1 MKPLMQQDIDR
12 YKNDIKQNHIQGV
25 VRTYSDLLSKGYN
38 YAGWAKGVAEAEGM
52 TWSSLPKG
60 ETTGRAA
67 VMFMKDSSGQTFSEQ
82 GLNQIREGM
91 AVGYLTFLESQ
102 LGKPPRDVSF
112 KEMRDFHKQVFEK
125 NGLSINNWTL
135 ETPMKLI
142 GKYEGERR
150 QEEIWQKLRDTRGIG
165 IKWLREPAALSESAT
180 LYGMVEDYA
189 EGYLYFNKKGERINN
204 TVARSAEEENDGIPV
219 LMGDTLQVRRV
230 SDVDRMEAVKWM
242 RNVSRFKPLL
252 FSEAE
257 QSQEIQYAAAA
268 KQDDFLSAT
277 NNLLARLKSGDQTAL
292 SDFMG
297 RDDVRQMQR
306 ESAMTAQAFLS
317 RNPGY
322 GEEMLPN
329 RFQRL
334 EMEDMSD
341 RFRNLYKDSREQLAG
356 YYQEQGIRYREETL
370 DNTAAALAAAG
381 CRSRMKCVSMISV
394 ADGQVNIGDES
405 FPDFRTASVN
415 ARNASLTG
423 MQESMESAQR
433 TEREFEE
440 QARQR
445 EMERMAQSHSRGM
458 SIG

>member
-1 MKPLMQQDIDR
+1 MRPLTQQDINR
-12 YKNDIKQNHIQGV
+12 YKNDIRQHGVQGV
-25 VRTYSDLLSKGYN
+25 IRTYSDLLSKGYN

-82 GLNQIREGM
+82 KLNQIRVGM
-91 AVGYLTFLESQ
+91 AEGYLNFLQSNI
-102 LGKPPRDVSF
+102 GKPPRDVRF
-112 KEMRDFHKQVFEK
+112 DEMRDFHRDVFRE

-142 GKYEGERR
+142 GRYEGKQK
-150 QEEIWQKLRDTRGIG
+150 QEEIWQKLLATRGSG
-165 IKWLREPAALSESAT
+165 LGALTESAT
-180 LYGMVEDYA
+180 LYQAVEDYA
-189 EGYLYFNKKGERINN
+189 QGHIYFDKKGERIEN
-204 TVARSAEEENDGIPV
+204 TKVEDNDGTPV
-219 LMGDTLQVRRV
+219 MTVNVRRI
-230 SDVDRMEAVKWM
+230 SEADRMEAAKWI

-257 QSQEIQYAAAA
+257 QAQEMQYAAAA

-277 NNLLARLKSGDQTAL
+277 NDLIARLKSGDQAAL

-306 ESAMTAQAFLS
+306 ESAITAQAFLS
-317 RNPGY
+317 RNPGF

-334 EMEDMSD
+334 GMEDMSE

-356 YYQEQGIRYREETL
+356 YYQEQSIRYREEAL

>member
-1 MKPLMQQDIDR
+1 M
-12 YKNDIKQNHIQGV
+12 
-25 VRTYSDLLSKGYN
+25 
-38 YAGWAKGVAEAEGM
+38 AEGYLNFLQ
-52 TWSSLPKG
+52 SNI
-60 ETTGRAA
+60 GR
-67 VMFMKDSSGQTFSEQ
+67 T
-82 GLNQIREGM
+82 
-91 AVGYLTFLESQ
+91 
-102 LGKPPRDVSF
+102 PRDVHF
-112 KEMRDFHKQVFEK
+112 DEMRDFHKKVFERH
-125 NGLSINNWTL
+125 GLSIDNWTL

-142 GKYEGERR
+142 GRYEGKQK
-150 QEEIWQKLRDTRGIG
+150 QEEIWQKLLATRGSGIG
-165 IKWLREPAALSESAT
+165 ALAESAALYQA
-180 LYGMVEDYA
+180 VEDYA
-189 EGYLYFNKKGERINN
+189 QGHIYFDKKGERIEN
-204 TVARSAEEENDGIPV
+204 TKVEDNDGTPV
-219 LMGDTLQVRRV
+219 MTVNVRRI
-230 SDVDRMEAVKWM
+230 SEADRMEAAKWI

-257 QSQEIQYAAAA
+257 QAPEMQYAAAA
-268 KQDDFLSAT
+268 KQGDFLSAT
-277 NNLLARLKSGDQTAL
+277 NDLIARLKSGDQTAL

-297 RDDVRQMQR
+297 RDDVRQIQR

-317 RNPGY
+317 RNPGF

-334 EMEDMSD
+334 GMEDMSE

-356 YYQEQGIRYREETL
+356 YYQEQGIRYREEAL

-445 EMERMAQSHSRGM
+445 EMERMVQSHSRGM

>member
-1 MKPLMQQDIDR
+1 MRPLTQQDINR
-12 YKNDIKQNHIQGV
+12 YKNNIRQHGVQGV
-25 VRTYSDLLSKGYN
+25 IRTYSDLLSKGYN

-82 GLNQIREGM
+82 KLNQIRVGM
-91 AVGYLTFLESQ
+91 AEGYLNFLQSNI
-102 LGKPPRDVSF
+102 GKPPRDVRF
-112 KEMRDFHKQVFEK
+112 DEMRDFHRDVFRE

-142 GKYEGERR
+142 GRYEGKQK
-150 QEEIWQKLRDTRGIG
+150 QEEIWQKLLATLGSGIG
-165 IKWLREPAALSESAT
+165 ALTESAT
-180 LYGMVEDYA
+180 LYQAVEDYA
-189 EGYLYFNKKGERINN
+189 QGHIYFDKKGERIEN
-204 TVARSAEEENDGIPV
+204 TKVEDNDGTPV
-219 LMGDTLQVRRV
+219 MTVNVRRI
-230 SDVDRMEAVKWM
+230 SEADRMEAAKWI

-257 QSQEIQYAAAA
+257 QAQEMQYAAAA

-277 NNLLARLKSGDQTAL
+277 NDLIARLKSGDQAAL

-297 RDDVRQMQR
+297 RDDVRQIQR

-317 RNPGY
+317 HNPGF

-334 EMEDMSD
+334 GMEDMSD

-356 YYQEQGIRYREETL
+356 YYQEQGIRYREEAL

-415 ARNASLTG
+415 ARDASLTG
-423 MQESMESAQR
+423 MQESMATAQQ

-445 EMERMAQSHSRGM
+445 EMERMVQSHSRGM
-458 SIG
+458 SIS

>member
-1 MKPLMQQDIDR
+1 MRPLTQQDINR
-12 YKNDIKQNHIQGV
+12 YKNDIRQHGVQGV
-25 VRTYSDLLSKGYN
+25 IRTYSDLLSKGYN

-82 GLNQIREGM
+82 KLNQIRVGM
-91 AVGYLTFLESQ
+91 AEGYLNFLQSNI
-102 LGKPPRDVSF
+102 GKPPRDVRF
-112 KEMRDFHKQVFEK
+112 DEMRDFHRDVFRE

-142 GKYEGERR
+142 GRYEGKQK
-150 QEEIWQKLRDTRGIG
+150 QEEIWQKLLATRGSG
-165 IKWLREPAALSESAT
+165 LGALTESAT
-180 LYGMVEDYA
+180 LYQAVEDYA
-189 EGYLYFNKKGERINN
+189 QGHIYFDKKGERIEN
-204 TVARSAEEENDGIPV
+204 TKVEDNDGTPV
-219 LMGDTLQVRRV
+219 MTVNVRRI
-230 SDVDRMEAVKWM
+230 SEADRMEAAKWI

-257 QSQEIQYAAAA
+257 QAQEMQYAAAA

-277 NNLLARLKSGDQTAL
+277 NDLIARLKSGDQAAL

-297 RDDVRQMQR
+297 RDDVRQIQR

-317 RNPGY
+317 HNPGF

-334 EMEDMSD
+334 GMEDMSD

-356 YYQEQGIRYREETL
+356 YYQEQGIRYREEAL

>member
-25 VRTYSDLLSKGYN
+25 IRTYADLLSQGSN

-52 TWSSLPKG
+52 TWGSLPKG

-67 VMFMKDSSGQTFSEQ
+67 VMFMKDSSGQTFTEQ
-82 GLNQIREGM
+82 KLNRIREGM
-91 AVGYLTFLESQ
+91 AVGYLDFLESQ
-102 LGKPPRDVSF
+102 LGKPPRDVRF
-112 KEMRDFHKQVFEK
+112 DEMRNFHKQVFES

-142 GKYEGERR
+142 GRYEGERR
-150 QEEIWQKLRDTRGIG
+150 QEEIWQKLLATRGSGIG
-165 IKWLREPAALSESAT
+165 ALTESAT
-180 LYGMVEDYA
+180 LYQVVKDYA
-189 EGYLYFNKKGERINN
+189 QGHIYFDKKGERIANMQ
-204 TVARSAEEENDGIPV
+204 VEDNDGTPV
-219 LMGDTLQVRRV
+219 MTVNVRRI
-230 SDVDRMEAVKWM
+230 SEADRMEAAKWI

-257 QSQEIQYAAAA
+257 QAQEMQYTAAA

-277 NNLLARLKSGDQTAL
+277 NDLIARLKSGDQTAL

-297 RDDVRQMQR
+297 RDDVRQIQR

-341 RFRNLYKDSREQLAG
+341 HFRNLYKESREQLAG

>member
-1 MKPLMQQDIDR
+1 MRPLTQQDIDR

-82 GLNQIREGM
+82 KLNRIREGM
-91 AVGYLTFLESQ
+91 AVGYLDFLESR
-102 LGKPPRDVSF
+102 LGKPPRDVNF
-112 KEMRDFHKQVFEK
+112 KEMRRFHEKVFEK

-142 GKYEGERR
+142 GQYEGERR
-150 QEEIWQKLRDTRGIG
+150 EEEIWQKLLATRGSG
-165 IKWLREPAALSESAT
+165 INALAESAT
-180 LYGMVEDYA
+180 LYQAVEDYA
-189 EGYLYFNKKGERINN
+189 QGHIYFDKKGERIEN
-204 TVARSAEEENDGIPV
+204 TKVEDNDGTPV
-219 LMGDTLQVRRV
+219 MTVNVRRI
-230 SDVDRMEAVKWM
+230 SEADRMEAAKWI

-257 QSQEIQYAAAA
+257 QAQEMQYAAAA

-277 NNLLARLKSGDQTAL
+277 NDLIARLKSGDQTAL

-317 RNPGY
+317 RNPGF

-334 EMEDMSD
+334 GMEDMSE

-356 YYQEQGIRYREETL
+356 YYQEQGIRYREEAL

>member
-1 MKPLMQQDIDR
+1 MRPLTQQDINR
-12 YKNDIKQNHIQGV
+12 YKNDIRQHGVQGV
-25 VRTYSDLLSKGYN
+25 IRTYSDLLSKGYN

-52 TWSSLPKG
+52 TWGSLPKG

-82 GLNQIREGM
+82 KLNQIRVGM
-91 AVGYLTFLESQ
+91 AEGYLNFLQSNI
-102 LGKPPRDVSF
+102 GKPPRDVRF
-112 KEMRDFHKQVFEK
+112 DEMRDFHRDVFRE

-142 GKYEGERR
+142 GRYEGKQK
-150 QEEIWQKLRDTRGIG
+150 QEEIWQKLLATRGSGIG
-165 IKWLREPAALSESAT
+165 ALTESAT
-180 LYGMVEDYA
+180 LYQAVEDYA
-189 EGYLYFNKKGERINN
+189 QGHIYFDKKGERIEN
-204 TVARSAEEENDGIPV
+204 TKVEDNDGTPV
-219 LMGDTLQVRRV
+219 MTVNVRRI
-230 SDVDRMEAVKWM
+230 SEADRMEAAKWI

-257 QSQEIQYAAAA
+257 QAQEMQYAAAA

-277 NNLLARLKSGDQTAL
+277 NDLIARLKSGDQAAL

-297 RDDVRQMQR
+297 RDDVRQIQR

-317 RNPGY
+317 HNPGF

-334 EMEDMSD
+334 GMEDMSD

-356 YYQEQGIRYREETL
+356 YYQEQGIRYREEAL

-415 ARNASLTG
+415 ARDASLTG
-423 MQESMESAQR
+423 MQESMATAQQ

>member
-1 MKPLMQQDIDR
+1 MRPLTQQDIDR

-52 TWSSLPKG
+52 TWGSLPKG

-82 GLNQIREGM
+82 KLNRIRVGM
-91 AVGYLTFLESQ
+91 AEGYLNFLESR
-102 LGKPPRDVSF
+102 LGEPPRDVNF
-112 KEMRDFHKQVFEK
+112 KEMRRFHEKVFEK
-125 NGLSINNWTL
+125 NGLSIDNWTL

-150 QEEIWQKLRDTRGIG
+150 QEEIWQKLLATRGSGIG
-165 IKWLREPAALSESAT
+165 ALTESAT
-180 LYGMVEDYA
+180 LYQVVKDYA
-189 EGYLYFNKKGERINN
+189 QGHIYFDKKGERIANMQ
-204 TVARSAEEENDGIPV
+204 VEDNDGTPV
-219 LMGDTLQVRRV
+219 MTVKVLRI
-230 SDVDRMEAVKWM
+230 SEADRMEAAKWI

-257 QSQEIQYAAAA
+257 QAQEMQYAAAA

-277 NNLLARLKSGDQTAL
+277 NDLIARLKSGDQAAL

>member
-1 MKPLMQQDIDR
+1 MRPLTQQDIDR

-52 TWSSLPKG
+52 TWGSLPKG

-67 VMFMKDSSGQTFSEQ
+67 VMCMKDSSGQTFTEQ
-82 GLNQIREGM
+82 KLNRIREGM
-91 AVGYLTFLESQ
+91 AVGYLDFLESR
-102 LGKPPRDVSF
+102 LGESPRDVNF
-112 KEMRDFHKQVFEK
+112 KEMRRFHEKVFVD

-150 QEEIWQKLRDTRGIG
+150 QEEIWQKLLATRGSGIG
-165 IKWLREPAALSESAT
+165 ALTESAT
-180 LYGMVEDYA
+180 LYQAVEDYA
-189 EGYLYFNKKGERINN
+189 QGHIYFDKKGERIEN
-204 TVARSAEEENDGIPV
+204 TKVEDNDGTPV
-219 LMGDTLQVRRV
+219 MTVNVRRI
-230 SDVDRMEAVKWM
+230 SEADRMEAAKWI

-257 QSQEIQYAAAA
+257 QASEMQYAAAA

-277 NNLLARLKSGDQTAL
+277 NDLIARLKSGDQATL

-317 RNPGY
+317 RNPGF

-334 EMEDMSD
+334 GMEDMSD

-356 YYQEQGIRYREETL
+356 YYQEQGIRYREEAL

-445 EMERMAQSHSRGM
+445 EMERMAQNHSRGM

>member
-1 MKPLMQQDIDR
+1 MSEKRYTLTLYIAPPGGIIKHKDNKGNVIKTETSSVGHVYYAISEDGGIHKKGYGFSPTVSSPIFTGHAVANEQDLYTNPAYKRTIEISKEQYDKLKAFGEASLSTNHAKKISELTNGKFNTMVYNAGNNSCVDYVYHALRYSGVYDHKVTIIERTNELNEYGEIIHKPIRESDDGRLNVLNNATIFDKIPVAPQ
-12 YKNDIKQNHIQGV
+12 YKQKNNDIYKIEDNKYYNSIEEVKKKVPFYLKVENNFINNDVGRIQNA
-25 VRTYSDLLSKGYN
+25 SNKNFDLL
-38 YAGWAKGVAEAEGM
+38 
-52 TWSSLPKG
+52 
-60 ETTGRAA
+60 
-67 VMFMKDSSGQTFSEQ
+67 
-82 GLNQIREGM
+82 
-91 AVGYLTFLESQ
+91 
-102 LGKPPRDVSF
+102 
-112 KEMRDFHKQVFEK
+112 
-125 NGLSINNWTL
+125 
-135 ETPMKLI
+135 
-142 GKYEGERR
+142 
-150 QEEIWQKLRDTRGIG
+150 QE
-165 IKWLREPAALSESAT
+165 
-180 LYGMVEDYA
+180 
-189 EGYLYFNKKGERINN
+189 
-204 TVARSAEEENDGIPV
+204 
-219 LMGDTLQVRRV
+219 
-230 SDVDRMEAVKWM
+230 
-242 RNVSRFKPLL
+242 
-252 FSEAE
+252 
-257 QSQEIQYAAAA
+257 
-268 KQDDFLSAT
+268 T

-297 RDDVRQMQR
+297 RDDVRQIQR

-317 RNPGY
+317 RNPGF

-334 EMEDMSD
+334 GMEDMSE
-341 RFRNLYKDSREQLAG
+341 RFRNLYKDSRKQLAG
-356 YYQEQGIRYREETL
+356 YYQEQGIRYREEAL

>member
-1 MKPLMQQDIDR
+1 MKPLTKQDINR
-12 YKNDIKQNHIQGV
+12 YRNDIEQNHVQGV
-25 VRTYSDLLSKGYN
+25 VRTYADLLSKGYN

-52 TWSSLPKG
+52 TWGSLPKG

-67 VMFMKDSSGQTFSEQ
+67 VMFMKDSSGQTFTEQ
-82 GLNQIREGM
+82 KLNRIREGM
-91 AVGYLTFLESQ
+91 AVGYLDFLESR
-102 LGKPPRDVSF
+102 LGESPRDVNF
-112 KEMRDFHKQVFEK
+112 KEMRRFHEKVFVD

-150 QEEIWQKLRDTRGIG
+150 QEEIWQKLLATRGSG
-165 IKWLREPAALSESAT
+165 LGALTESAT
-180 LYGMVEDYA
+180 LYQAVEDYA
-189 EGYLYFNKKGERINN
+189 QGHIYFDKKGERIEN
-204 TVARSAEEENDGIPV
+204 TKVEDNDGTPV
-219 LMGDTLQVRRV
+219 MTVNVRRI
-230 SDVDRMEAVKWM
+230 SEADRMEAAKWI

-257 QSQEIQYAAAA
+257 QAQEMQYAAAA

-277 NNLLARLKSGDQTAL
+277 NDLITRLKSGDQAAL

-356 YYQEQGIRYREETL
+356 YYQEQGIRYREEAL

>member
-1 MKPLMQQDIDR
+1 MRPLTQQDINR
-12 YKNDIKQNHIQGV
+12 YKNDIRQHGVQGV
-25 VRTYSDLLSKGYN
+25 IRTYSDLLSKGYN

-82 GLNQIREGM
+82 KLNQIRVGM
-91 AVGYLTFLESQ
+91 AEGYLNFLQSNI
-102 LGKPPRDVSF
+102 GKPPRDVRF
-112 KEMRDFHKQVFEK
+112 DEMRDFHRDVFRE

-142 GKYEGERR
+142 GRYEGKQK
-150 QEEIWQKLRDTRGIG
+150 QEEIWQKLLATRGSG
-165 IKWLREPAALSESAT
+165 LGALTESAT
-180 LYGMVEDYA
+180 LYQAVEDYA
-189 EGYLYFNKKGERINN
+189 QGHIYFDKKGERIEN
-204 TVARSAEEENDGIPV
+204 TKVEDNDGTPV
-219 LMGDTLQVRRV
+219 MTVNVRRI
-230 SDVDRMEAVKWM
+230 SEADRMEAAKWI

-257 QSQEIQYAAAA
+257 QAQEMQYAAAA
-268 KQDDFLSAT
+268 KQDDFLSAI
-277 NNLLARLKSGDQTAL
+277 NDLIARLKSGDQAAL

-306 ESAMTAQAFLS
+306 ESAITAQAFLS
-317 RNPGY
+317 RNPGF

-334 EMEDMSD
+334 GMEDMSE

-356 YYQEQGIRYREETL
+356 YYQEQGIRYREEAL

-445 EMERMAQSHSRGM
+445 EMERMAQNHSRGM

>member
-1 MKPLMQQDIDR
+1 MKALTTQDIDR
-12 YKNDIKQNHIQGV
+12 YKNDIRQHGIQGV
-25 VRTYSDLLSKGYN
+25 VRTYADLLSKGYN

-52 TWSSLPKG
+52 TWGSLPKG

-82 GLNQIREGM
+82 KLNRIREGM
-91 AVGYLTFLESQ
+91 AEGYLDFLQSNI
-102 LGKPPRDVSF
+102 GRTPRDVHF
-112 KEMRDFHKQVFEK
+112 DEMRDFHKKVFERH
-125 NGLSINNWTL
+125 GLSIDNWTL

-142 GKYEGERR
+142 GRYEGKQK
-150 QEEIWQKLRDTRGIG
+150 QEEIWQKLLATRGSGIG
-165 IKWLREPAALSESAT
+165 ALTESAT
-180 LYGMVEDYA
+180 LYQAVEDYA
-189 EGYLYFNKKGERINN
+189 QGHIYFDKKGERIEN
-204 TVARSAEEENDGIPV
+204 TKVEDNDGTPV
-219 LMGDTLQVRRV
+219 MTVNVRRI
-230 SDVDRMEAVKWM
+230 SEADRMEAAKWI

-257 QSQEIQYAAAA
+257 QAQEMQYAAAA

-277 NNLLARLKSGDQTAL
+277 NDLIARLKSGDQAAL

-297 RDDVRQMQR
+297 RDDVRQIQR

-317 RNPGY
+317 HNPGF

-334 EMEDMSD
+334 GMEDMSD

-356 YYQEQGIRYREETL
+356 YYQEQGIRYREEAL

-415 ARNASLTG
+415 ARDASLTG
-423 MQESMESAQR
+423 MQESMATAQQ

-445 EMERMAQSHSRGM
+445 EMERMVQSHSRGM
-458 SIG
+458 SIS

>member
-1 MKPLMQQDIDR
+1 MQQDIDR

-25 VRTYSDLLSKGYN
+25 IRTYADLLSKGYN

-52 TWSSLPKG
+52 TWGSLPKG

-67 VMFMKDSSGQTFSEQ
+67 VMFMKDSSGQTFTEQ
-82 GLNQIREGM
+82 KLNRIREGM
-91 AVGYLTFLESQ
+91 AVGYLDFLESQ
-102 LGKPPRDVSF
+102 LGKPPRDVRF
-112 KEMRDFHKQVFEK
+112 DEMRNFHKQVFES

-142 GKYEGERR
+142 GRYEGERR
-150 QEEIWQKLRDTRGIG
+150 QEEIWQKLLATRGSGIG
-165 IKWLREPAALSESAT
+165 ALTESAT
-180 LYGMVEDYA
+180 LYQVVKDYA
-189 EGYLYFNKKGERINN
+189 QGHIYFDKKGERIANMQ
-204 TVARSAEEENDGIPV
+204 VEDNDGTPV
-219 LMGDTLQVRRV
+219 MTVNVRRI
-230 SDVDRMEAVKWM
+230 SEADRMEAAKWI

-257 QSQEIQYAAAA
+257 QAQEMQYTAAA

-277 NNLLARLKSGDQTAL
+277 NDLIARLKSGDQTAL

-297 RDDVRQMQR
+297 RDDVRQIQR

-341 RFRNLYKDSREQLAG
+341 HFRNLYKESREQLAG

>member
-1 MKPLMQQDIDR
+1 MKALTTQDIDR
-12 YKNDIKQNHIQGV
+12 YKNDIRQHGIQGV
-25 VRTYSDLLSKGYN
+25 VRTYADLLSKGYN

-52 TWSSLPKG
+52 TWGSLPKG

-82 GLNQIREGM
+82 KLNRIREGM
-91 AVGYLTFLESQ
+91 AEGYLDFLQSNI
-102 LGKPPRDVSF
+102 GRTPRDVHF
-112 KEMRDFHKQVFEK
+112 DEMRDFHKKVFERH
-125 NGLSINNWTL
+125 GLSIDNWTL

-142 GKYEGERR
+142 GRYEGKQK
-150 QEEIWQKLRDTRGIG
+150 QEEIWQKLLATRGSGIG
-165 IKWLREPAALSESAT
+165 ALTESAT
-180 LYGMVEDYA
+180 LYQAVEDYA
-189 EGYLYFNKKGERINN
+189 QGHIYFDKKGERIEN
-204 TVARSAEEENDGIPV
+204 TKVEDNDGTPV
-219 LMGDTLQVRRV
+219 MTVNVRRI
-230 SDVDRMEAVKWM
+230 SEADRMEAAKWI

-257 QSQEIQYAAAA
+257 QAQEMQYAAAA

-277 NNLLARLKSGDQTAL
+277 NDLIARLKSGDQAAL

-356 YYQEQGIRYREETL
+356 YYQEQGIRYREEAL

>member
-1 MKPLMQQDIDR
+1 MRPLTQQDIDR

-82 GLNQIREGM
+82 KLNRIRVGM
-91 AVGYLTFLESQ
+91 AEGYLNFLESR
-102 LGKPPRDVSF
+102 LGKPPRDVNF
-112 KEMRDFHKQVFEK
+112 KEMRRFHEKVFEK
-125 NGLSINNWTL
+125 NGLFIDNWTL

-150 QEEIWQKLRDTRGIG
+150 QEEIWQKLLATRGSGIG
-165 IKWLREPAALSESAT
+165 ALTESAALYQA
-180 LYGMVEDYA
+180 VEDYA
-189 EGYLYFNKKGERINN
+189 QGHIYFNKRGERIGN
-204 TVARSAEEENDGIPV
+204 TVARSAEEDNDGIPV
-219 LMGDTLQVRRV
+219 IMGDTLQVRRV
-230 SDVDRMEAVKWM
+230 SEADRMEAAKWI

-257 QSQEIQYAAAA
+257 QAQEMQYAAAA

-277 NNLLARLKSGDQTAL
+277 NDLIARLKSGDQAAL

-306 ESAMTAQAFLS
+306 ESAITAQAFLS
-317 RNPGY
+317 RNPGF

-334 EMEDMSD
+334 GMEDMSD

-356 YYQEQGIRYREETL
+356 YYQEQGIRYREEAL

-415 ARNASLTG
+415 ARDASLTG

>member
-1 MKPLMQQDIDR
+1 MRPLTQQDINR
-12 YKNDIKQNHIQGV
+12 YKNDIRQHGVQGV

-52 TWSSLPKG
+52 TWGSLPKG

-82 GLNQIREGM
+82 KLNQIRVGM
-91 AVGYLTFLESQ
+91 AEGYLNFLQSNI
-102 LGKPPRDVSF
+102 GKPPRDVRF
-112 KEMRDFHKQVFEK
+112 DEMRDFHRDVFRE

-142 GKYEGERR
+142 GRYEGKQK
-150 QEEIWQKLRDTRGIG
+150 QEEIWQKLLATRGSG
-165 IKWLREPAALSESAT
+165 LGALTESAT
-180 LYGMVEDYA
+180 LYQAVEDYA
-189 EGYLYFNKKGERINN
+189 QGHIYFDKKGERIEN
-204 TVARSAEEENDGIPV
+204 TKVEDNDGTPV
-219 LMGDTLQVRRV
+219 MTVNVRRI
-230 SDVDRMEAVKWM
+230 SEADRMEAAKWI

-257 QSQEIQYAAAA
+257 QAQEMQYAAAA

-277 NNLLARLKSGDQTAL
+277 NDLITRLKSGDQAAL

-356 YYQEQGIRYREETL
+356 YYQEQGIRYREEAL

>member
-1 MKPLMQQDIDR
+1 MRPLTQQDIDR

-52 TWSSLPKG
+52 TWGSLPKG

-67 VMFMKDSSGQTFSEQ
+67 VMFMKDSSGQTFTEQ
-82 GLNQIREGM
+82 KLNRIREGM
-91 AVGYLTFLESQ
+91 AVGYLDFLESR
-102 LGKPPRDVSF
+102 LGESPRDVNF
-112 KEMRDFHKQVFEK
+112 KEMRRFHEKVFVD

-150 QEEIWQKLRDTRGIG
+150 QEEIWQKLLATRGSGIG
-165 IKWLREPAALSESAT
+165 ALTESAT
-180 LYGMVEDYA
+180 LYQAVEDYA
-189 EGYLYFNKKGERINN
+189 QGHIYFDKKGERIEN
-204 TVARSAEEENDGIPV
+204 TKVEDNDGTPV
-219 LMGDTLQVRRV
+219 MTVNVRRI
-230 SDVDRMEAVKWM
+230 SEADRMEAAKWI

-252 FSEAE
+252 FSEAKQASE
-257 QSQEIQYAAAA
+257 MQYAAAA

-277 NNLLARLKSGDQTAL
+277 NDLIARLKSGDQTAL

-297 RDDVRQMQR
+297 RDDVRQIQR

-356 YYQEQGIRYREETL
+356 YYQEQGIRYREEAL

>member
-1 MKPLMQQDIDR
+1 MKPLTQQDINR
-12 YKNDIKQNHIQGV
+12 YRQDIKQNHIQGV
-25 VRTYSDLLSKGYN
+25 VRTYADLLSKGYN

-52 TWSSLPKG
+52 TWGSLPKG

-67 VMFMKDSSGQTFSEQ
+67 VMYMKDSSGQIFSEQ
-82 GLNQIREGM
+82 RLNRIREGM
-91 AVGYLTFLESQ
+91 AEGYLDFLQSNI
-102 LGKPPRDVSF
+102 GKSPRDVHF
-112 KEMRDFHKQVFEK
+112 DEMRDFHKKVFEK

-150 QEEIWQKLRDTRGIG
+150 QEEIWQKLLATRGSGIG
-165 IKWLREPAALSESAT
+165 SLTESAV
-180 LYGMVEDYA
+180 LYQAVEDYA
-189 EGYLYFNKKGERINN
+189 QGHIYFNKRGERIGN
-204 TVARSAEEENDGIPV
+204 TVARSAEEDNDGIPV
-219 LMGDTLQVRRV
+219 IMGDTLQVRRV
-230 SDVDRMEAVKWM
+230 SEADRMEAAKWI

-257 QSQEIQYAAAA
+257 QAQEMQYAAAA

-277 NNLLARLKSGDQTAL
+277 NDLIARLKSGDQTAL

-356 YYQEQGIRYREETL
+356 YYQEQGIRYREEAL

>member
-1 MKPLMQQDIDR
+1 MRPLTQQDINR
-12 YKNDIKQNHIQGV
+12 YKNNIRQHGVQGV
-25 VRTYSDLLSKGYN
+25 IRTYSDLLSKGYN

-82 GLNQIREGM
+82 KLNQIRVGM
-91 AVGYLTFLESQ
+91 AEGYLNFLQSNI
-102 LGKPPRDVSF
+102 GKPPRDVRF
-112 KEMRDFHKQVFEK
+112 DEMRDFHRDVFRE

-142 GKYEGERR
+142 GRYEGKQK
-150 QEEIWQKLRDTRGIG
+150 QEEIWQKLLATRGSGIG
-165 IKWLREPAALSESAT
+165 ALTESAT
-180 LYGMVEDYA
+180 LYQAVEDYA
-189 EGYLYFNKKGERINN
+189 QGHIYFDKKGERIEN
-204 TVARSAEEENDGIPV
+204 TKVEDNDGTPV
-219 LMGDTLQVRRV
+219 MTVNVRRI
-230 SDVDRMEAVKWM
+230 SEADRMEAAKWI

-257 QSQEIQYAAAA
+257 QAQEMQYAAAA

-277 NNLLARLKSGDQTAL
+277 NDLIARLKSGDQAAL

-297 RDDVRQMQR
+297 RDDVRQIQR

-317 RNPGY
+317 HNPGF

-334 EMEDMSD
+334 GMEDMSD

-356 YYQEQGIRYREETL
+356 YYQEQGIRYREEAL

-415 ARNASLTG
+415 ARDASLTG
-423 MQESMESAQR
+423 MQESMATAQQ

-445 EMERMAQSHSRGM
+445 EMERMVQSHSRGM
-458 SIG
+458 SIS

>member
-1 MKPLMQQDIDR
+1 MRPLTQQDIDR

-52 TWSSLPKG
+52 TWGSLPKG

-67 VMFMKDSSGQTFSEQ
+67 VMFMKDSSGQTFTEQ
-82 GLNQIREGM
+82 KLNRIREGM
-91 AVGYLTFLESQ
+91 AVGYLDFLESR
-102 LGKPPRDVSF
+102 LGESPRDVNF
-112 KEMRDFHKQVFEK
+112 KEMRRFHEKVFVD

-150 QEEIWQKLRDTRGIG
+150 QEEIWQKLLATRGSGIG
-165 IKWLREPAALSESAT
+165 ALTESAT
-180 LYGMVEDYA
+180 LYQAVEDYA
-189 EGYLYFNKKGERINN
+189 QGHIYFDKKGERIEN
-204 TVARSAEEENDGIPV
+204 TKVEDNDGTPV
-219 LMGDTLQVRRV
+219 MTVNVRRI
-230 SDVDRMEAVKWM
+230 SEADRMEAAKWI

-257 QSQEIQYAAAA
+257 QASEMQYAAAA

-277 NNLLARLKSGDQTAL
+277 NDLIARLKSGDQATL

-317 RNPGY
+317 RNPGF

-334 EMEDMSD
+334 GMEDMSD

-356 YYQEQGIRYREETL
+356 YYQEQGIRYREEAL

-445 EMERMAQSHSRGM
+445 EMERMAQNHSRGM

>member
-1 MKPLMQQDIDR
+1 MRPLTQQVIDR

-52 TWSSLPKG
+52 TWGSLPKG

-82 GLNQIREGM
+82 KLNRIRVGM
-91 AVGYLTFLESQ
+91 AEGYLNFLESR
-102 LGKPPRDVSF
+102 LGEPPRDVNF
-112 KEMRDFHKQVFEK
+112 KEMRRFHEKVFEK
-125 NGLSINNWTL
+125 NGLSIDNWTL

-150 QEEIWQKLRDTRGIG
+150 QEEIWQKLLATRGSGIG
-165 IKWLREPAALSESAT
+165 ALTESAT
-180 LYGMVEDYA
+180 LYQAVEDYA
-189 EGYLYFNKKGERINN
+189 QGHIYFDKKGGRIEN
-204 TVARSAEEENDGIPV
+204 TKVEDNDGTPV
-219 LMGDTLQVRRV
+219 MTVNVRRI
-230 SDVDRMEAVKWM
+230 SEADRMEATKWI

-257 QSQEIQYAAAA
+257 QAQEMQYTAAA

-277 NNLLARLKSGDQTAL
+277 NDLIARLKSGDQTAL

-297 RDDVRQMQR
+297 RDDVRQIQR

-356 YYQEQGIRYREETL
+356 YYQEQGIRYREEAL

>member
-1 MKPLMQQDIDR
+1 MKPLTQQDINR
-12 YKNDIKQNHIQGV
+12 YRQDIKQNHIQGV
-25 VRTYSDLLSKGYN
+25 VRTYADLLSKGYN
-38 YAGWAKGVAEAEGM
+38 YAGWAKGVAEAEGV

-82 GLNQIREGM
+82 KLNQIREGM
-91 AVGYLTFLESQ
+91 AEGYLNFLQSNI
-102 LGKPPRDVSF
+102 GRTPRDVRF
-112 KEMRDFHKQVFEK
+112 DEMRDFHKQVFES

-150 QEEIWQKLRDTRGIG
+150 QEEIWQKLLATRGSG
-165 IKWLREPAALSESAT
+165 INALAESAT
-180 LYGMVEDYA
+180 LYQAVEDYA
-189 EGYLYFNKKGERINN
+189 QGHIYFDKKGERIEN
-204 TVARSAEEENDGIPV
+204 TKVEDNDGTPV
-219 LMGDTLQVRRV
+219 MTVNVRRI
-230 SDVDRMEAVKWM
+230 SEADRMEAAKWI

-257 QSQEIQYAAAA
+257 QAQEMQYAAAA

-277 NNLLARLKSGDQTAL
+277 NDLIARLKSGDQAAL

-356 YYQEQGIRYREETL
+356 YYQEQGIRYREEAL

>member
-1 MKPLMQQDIDR
+1 MRPLTQQDIDR

-82 GLNQIREGM
+82 KLNRIRVGM
-91 AVGYLTFLESQ
+91 AEGYLNFLESR
-102 LGKPPRDVSF
+102 LGEPPRDVNF
-112 KEMRDFHKQVFEK
+112 KEMRRFHEKVFEK
-125 NGLSINNWTL
+125 NGLSIDNWTL

-150 QEEIWQKLRDTRGIG
+150 QEEIWQKLLATRGSGIG
-165 IKWLREPAALSESAT
+165 ALTESAT
-180 LYGMVEDYA
+180 LYQAVEDYA
-189 EGYLYFNKKGERINN
+189 QGHIYFDKKGGRIEN
-204 TVARSAEEENDGIPV
+204 TKVEDNDGTPV
-219 LMGDTLQVRRV
+219 MTVKVLRI
-230 SDVDRMEAVKWM
+230 SEADRMEAAKWI
-242 RNVSRFKPLL
+242 RNVSRFRPLL

-257 QSQEIQYAAAA
+257 QAQEMQYTAAA

-277 NNLLARLKSGDQTAL
+277 NDLIARLKSGDQAAL

-297 RDDVRQMQR
+297 RDDVRQIQR

-356 YYQEQGIRYREETL
+356 YYQEQGIRYREEAL

-423 MQESMESAQR
+423 MQESMELAQR

>member
-1 MKPLMQQDIDR
+1 MKPLTQQDINR
-12 YKNDIKQNHIQGV
+12 YRQDIKQNHIQGV
-25 VRTYSDLLSKGYN
+25 VRTYADLLSKGYN

-67 VMFMKDSSGQTFSEQ
+67 VMFMKDSSGQTFPEQ
-82 GLNQIREGM
+82 RLNRIREGM
-91 AVGYLTFLESQ
+91 AEGYLNFLQSNI
-102 LGKPPRDVSF
+102 GRTPRDVRF
-112 KEMRDFHKQVFEK
+112 DEMRDFHKQVFEK

-150 QEEIWQKLRDTRGIG
+150 QEEIWQKLLATRGSGIG
-165 IKWLREPAALSESAT
+165 ALTESAT
-180 LYGMVEDYA
+180 LYQVVKDYA
-189 EGYLYFNKKGERINN
+189 QGHIYFDKKGERIEN
-204 TVARSAEEENDGIPV
+204 TKVEDNDGTPV
-219 LMGDTLQVRRV
+219 MTVNDRRI
-230 SDVDRMEAVKWM
+230 SEADRMEAAKWI
-242 RNVSRFKPLL
+242 RNVSRLKPLL

-257 QSQEIQYAAAA
+257 QAQEMQYAAAA

-277 NNLLARLKSGDQTAL
+277 NDLIARLKSGDQTAL

-297 RDDVRQMQR
+297 RDDVRQIQR

-317 RNPGY
+317 RNPGF

-356 YYQEQGIRYREETL
+356 YYQEQGIRYREEVL

>member
-1 MKPLMQQDIDR
+1 MKPLTKQDINR
-12 YKNDIKQNHIQGV
+12 YRNDIEQNHVQGV
-25 VRTYSDLLSKGYN
+25 VRTYADLLSKGYN

-52 TWSSLPKG
+52 TWGSLPKG

-67 VMFMKDSSGQTFSEQ
+67 VMFMKDSSGQTFTEQ
-82 GLNQIREGM
+82 KLNRIREGM
-91 AVGYLTFLESQ
+91 AVGYLDFLESR
-102 LGKPPRDVSF
+102 LGESPRDVNF
-112 KEMRDFHKQVFEK
+112 KEMRRFHEKVFVD

-150 QEEIWQKLRDTRGIG
+150 QEEIWQKLLATRGSGIG
-165 IKWLREPAALSESAT
+165 ALTESAT
-180 LYGMVEDYA
+180 LYQAVEDYA
-189 EGYLYFNKKGERINN
+189 QGHIYFDKKGERIEN
-204 TVARSAEEENDGIPV
+204 TKVEDNDGTPV
-219 LMGDTLQVRRV
+219 MTVNVRRI
-230 SDVDRMEAVKWM
+230 SEADRMEAAKWI

-257 QSQEIQYAAAA
+257 QAQEMQYTAAA

-277 NNLLARLKSGDQTAL
+277 NDLIARLKSGDQTAL
-292 SDFMG
+292 SDFMD
-297 RDDVRQMQR
+297 RDDVRQIQR

-356 YYQEQGIRYREETL
+356 YYQEQGIRYREEAL

>member
-1 MKPLMQQDIDR
+1 MRPLTQQDIDR

-82 GLNQIREGM
+82 KLNRIRVGM
-91 AVGYLTFLESQ
+91 AEGYLNFLESR
-102 LGKPPRDVSF
+102 LGKPPRDVNF
-112 KEMRDFHKQVFEK
+112 KEMRRFHEKVFEK

-142 GKYEGERR
+142 GQYEGERR
-150 QEEIWQKLRDTRGIG
+150 QEEIWQKLLATRGSG
-165 IKWLREPAALSESAT
+165 INALAESAT
-180 LYGMVEDYA
+180 LYQAVEDYA
-189 EGYLYFNKKGERINN
+189 QGHIYFDKKGERIEN
-204 TVARSAEEENDGIPV
+204 TKVEDNDGTPV
-219 LMGDTLQVRRV
+219 MTVNVRRI
-230 SDVDRMEAVKWM
+230 SEADRMEAAKWI

-257 QSQEIQYAAAA
+257 QAQEMQYAAAA

-277 NNLLARLKSGDQTAL
+277 NDLIARLKSGDQTAL

-297 RDDVRQMQR
+297 RDDVRQIQR

-317 RNPGY
+317 RNPGF

-356 YYQEQGIRYREETL
+356 YYQEQGIRYREEVL

>member
-1 MKPLMQQDIDR
+1 MKPLTQQDINR
-12 YKNDIKQNHIQGV
+12 YRQDIKQNHIQGV
-25 VRTYSDLLSKGYN
+25 VRTYADLLSKGYN
-38 YAGWAKGVAEAEGM
+38 YAGWAKGVAEAEGV
-52 TWSSLPKG
+52 TWGSLPKG

-82 GLNQIREGM
+82 KLNQIREGM
-91 AVGYLTFLESQ
+91 AEGYLNFLQSNI
-102 LGKPPRDVSF
+102 GRTPRDVRF
-112 KEMRDFHKQVFEK
+112 DEMRDFHKQVFES

-150 QEEIWQKLRDTRGIG
+150 QEEIWQKLLATRGSGIG
-165 IKWLREPAALSESAT
+165 ALTESAALYQA
-180 LYGMVEDYA
+180 VEDYA
-189 EGYLYFNKKGERINN
+189 QGHIYFDKKGGRIEN
-204 TVARSAEEENDGIPV
+204 TKVEDNDGTPV
-219 LMGDTLQVRRV
+219 MTVNVRRI
-230 SDVDRMEAVKWM
+230 SEADRMEATKWI

-257 QSQEIQYAAAA
+257 QAQEIQYTAAA

-277 NNLLARLKSGDQTAL
+277 NDLIARLKSGDQTAL

-297 RDDVRQMQR
+297 RDDVRQIQR

>member
-1 MKPLMQQDIDR
+1 MRPLTQQDIDR

-52 TWSSLPKG
+52 TWGSLPKG

-67 VMFMKDSSGQTFSEQ
+67 VMFMKDSSGQTFTEQ
-82 GLNQIREGM
+82 KLNRIREGM
-91 AVGYLTFLESQ
+91 AVGYLDFLESR
-102 LGKPPRDVSF
+102 LGESPRDVNF
-112 KEMRDFHKQVFEK
+112 KEMRRFHEKVFVD

-150 QEEIWQKLRDTRGIG
+150 QEEIWQKLLATRGSGIG
-165 IKWLREPAALSESAT
+165 ALTESAT
-180 LYGMVEDYA
+180 LYQAVEDYA
-189 EGYLYFNKKGERINN
+189 QGHIYFDKKGERIEN
-204 TVARSAEEENDGIPV
+204 TKVEDNDGTPV
-219 LMGDTLQVRRV
+219 MTVNVRRI
-230 SDVDRMEAVKWM
+230 SEADRMEAAKWI

-257 QSQEIQYAAAA
+257 QASEMQYAAAA

-277 NNLLARLKSGDQTAL
+277 NDLIARLKSGDQAAL

-317 RNPGY
+317 RNPGF

-356 YYQEQGIRYREETL
+356 YYQEQGIRYREEAL

>member
-1 MKPLMQQDIDR
+1 MRPLTQQDINR
-12 YKNDIKQNHIQGV
+12 YKNDIRQHGVQGV

-82 GLNQIREGM
+82 KLNQIRVGM
-91 AVGYLTFLESQ
+91 AEGYLNFLQSNI
-102 LGKPPRDVSF
+102 GKPPRDVRF
-112 KEMRDFHKQVFEK
+112 DEMRDFHRDVFRE

-142 GKYEGERR
+142 GRYEGKQK
-150 QEEIWQKLRDTRGIG
+150 QEEIWQKLLATRGSG
-165 IKWLREPAALSESAT
+165 LGALTESAT
-180 LYGMVEDYA
+180 LYQAVEDYA
-189 EGYLYFNKKGERINN
+189 QGHIYFDKKGERIEN
-204 TVARSAEEENDGIPV
+204 TKVEDNDGTPV
-219 LMGDTLQVRRV
+219 MTVNVRRI
-230 SDVDRMEAVKWM
+230 SEADRMEAAKWI

-257 QSQEIQYAAAA
+257 QAQEMQYAAAA

-277 NNLLARLKSGDQTAL
+277 NDLITRLKSGDQAAL

-356 YYQEQGIRYREETL
+356 YYQEQGIRYREEAL

>member
-1 MKPLMQQDIDR
+1 MRPLTQQDINR
-12 YKNDIKQNHIQGV
+12 YKNDIRQHGVQGV
-25 VRTYSDLLSKGYN
+25 IRTYSDLLSKGYN

-82 GLNQIREGM
+82 KLNQIRVGM
-91 AVGYLTFLESQ
+91 AEGYLNFLQSNI
-102 LGKPPRDVSF
+102 GKPPRDVRF
-112 KEMRDFHKQVFEK
+112 DEMRDFHRDVFRE

-142 GKYEGERR
+142 GRYEGKQK
-150 QEEIWQKLRDTRGIG
+150 QEEIWQKLLATRGSG
-165 IKWLREPAALSESAT
+165 LGALTESAT
-180 LYGMVEDYA
+180 LYQAVEDYA
-189 EGYLYFNKKGERINN
+189 QGHIYFDKKGERIEN
-204 TVARSAEEENDGIPV
+204 TKVEDNDGTPV
-219 LMGDTLQVRRV
+219 MTVNVRRI
-230 SDVDRMEAVKWM
+230 SEADRMEAAKWI

-257 QSQEIQYAAAA
+257 QAQEMQYAAAA

-277 NNLLARLKSGDQTAL
+277 NDLIARLKSGDQAAL

-306 ESAMTAQAFLS
+306 ESAITAQAFLS
-317 RNPGY
+317 RNPGF

-334 EMEDMSD
+334 GMEDMSE

-356 YYQEQGIRYREETL
+356 YYQEQGIRYREEAL

-433 TEREFEE
+433 IEREFEE

>member
-82 GLNQIREGM
+82 KLNRIREGM
-91 AVGYLTFLESQ
+91 AEGYLDFLESQ
-102 LGKPPRDVSF
+102 LGKPPRDVRF
-112 KEMRDFHKQVFEK
+112 DEMRDFHKQVFEK

-150 QEEIWQKLRDTRGIG
+150 QEEIWQKLLATRGSGIG
-165 IKWLREPAALSESAT
+165 ALTESAV
-180 LYGMVEDYA
+180 LYQAVEDYA
-189 EGYLYFNKKGERINN
+189 QGHIYFNKRGERIGN
-204 TVARSAEEENDGIPV
+204 TVAHSAEEDNDGIPV

-230 SDVDRMEAVKWM
+230 SDADRMEAVKWM
-242 RNVSRFKPLL
+242 SNVSRFKPLL

-257 QSQEIQYAAAA
+257 QAQEMQYAAAV

-277 NNLLARLKSGDQTAL
+277 NDLITRLKSGDQAAL

-356 YYQEQGIRYREETL
+356 YYQEQGIRYREEAL

>member
-1 MKPLMQQDIDR
+1 MRPLTQQDIDR

-82 GLNQIREGM
+82 KLNRIREGM
-91 AVGYLTFLESQ
+91 AVGYLDFLESR
-102 LGKPPRDVSF
+102 LGKPPRDVNF
-112 KEMRDFHKQVFEK
+112 KEMRRFHEKVFEK

-142 GKYEGERR
+142 GQYEGERR
-150 QEEIWQKLRDTRGIG
+150 QEEIWQKLLATRGSG
-165 IKWLREPAALSESAT
+165 INALAESAT
-180 LYGMVEDYA
+180 LYQAVEDYA
-189 EGYLYFNKKGERINN
+189 QGHIYFDKKGERIEN
-204 TVARSAEEENDGIPV
+204 TKVEDNDGTPV
-219 LMGDTLQVRRV
+219 MTVNVRRI
-230 SDVDRMEAVKWM
+230 SEADRMEAAKWI

-277 NNLLARLKSGDQTAL
+277 NNLLARLKSGDQAAL

-297 RDDVRQMQR
+297 RDDVRQIQR

-356 YYQEQGIRYREETL
+356 YYQEQGIRYREEAL
-370 DNTAAALAAAG
+370 DNTAAAG